1 MVFFGV
7 IIGLLEIIIGV
18 VSLITSLGNGALI
31 WTGIGC
37 ILSGIL
43 FIWLCLGSQRAFEN
57 SDEIARLNKK
67 VRTLEGQNKLY
78 MKFFKNLGI
87 SEEDLNLLNTSSL
100 ESMQPGSELVSLVE
114 KKAADG
120 SFVIPKGTTLSFY
133 VFSKKDKENEVVVDV
148 VIDGKTHRVRYKQS
162 EVIAK
167 SLYTEKENK
176 E

>member
-31 WTGIGC
+31 WTGICC